1 MVKLLDRYVL
11 TEVGPP
17 FLLGM
22 GVFTFL
28 FLMNQLIRLADLILV
43 QGVGTWQV
51 FKVLA
56 YTLPS
61 LAVFTIPMAV
71 LLGVVVAFGRMS
83 ADSEVTALR
92 AAGVSLYRLLLP
104 VNLFAFVAFVFTAYT
119 TGYLVPQGNQALK
132 RLLYEIVREGIGGGI
147 KQHIFNNDFAGMTI
161 YINSTDVTGSILQGV
176 VIHDERQADRLQT
189 ITARRGTIRQ
199 DPGTFRLLLHLEDG
213 SLQQTA
219 AGSDRFRLVEFADYD
234 LAIELP
240 AIDPNSHR
248 FRKRVKDYSMQ
259 ELREARAGTTG
270 DAKKHLAIEVEIHRR
285 YALPVTCFLFATI
298 GLPLGVRSR
307 RSGKSSGFAT
317 AIAVVLVYYLLM
329 ASGENLAQSGTLPV
343 VIAVWIPNLV
353 FAAAAVWLMVHTSYD
368 VPTRGSHIWERLIR
382 LARRFT
388 TVPGMGR

>member
-11 TEVGPP
+11 TEVAPP

-28 FLMNQLIRLADLILV
+28 FLMNQLVNLADLILV
-43 QGVGTWQV
+43 QGVGAWQV

-71 LLGVVVAFGRMS
+71 LLGVVVAFGRLS

-92 AAGVSLYRLLLP
+92 AAGISLYRLLLP
-104 VNLFAFVAFVFTAYT
+104 VNLFALVAFFLTAYT

-161 YINSTDVTGSILQGV
+161 YINSTDVTGSTLQGV
-176 VIHDERQADRLQT
+176 VIHDERRPEQLQT

-199 DPGTFRLLLHLEDG
+199 DSGTFRLLLHLEDG
-213 SLQQTA
+213 TLQQSA
-219 AGSDRFRLVEFADYD
+219 AGSDRFRVVEFANYD

-240 AIDPNSHR
+240 AVDPNSHR

-259 ELREARAGTTG
+259 ELRAARAATAG
-270 DAKKHLAIEVEIHRR
+270 DAKSQLAVEVELHRR
-285 YALPVTCFLFATI
+285 YALPVTCFLFASI

-307 RSGKSSGFAT
+307 RSGKSAGFAT

-329 ASGENLAQSGTLPV
+329 AGGESLAQSGSLPV
-343 VIAVWIPNLV
+343 VVAVWIPNLL
-353 FAAAAVWLMVHTSYD
+353 FGAAAAWLMVRASYD
-368 VPTRGSHIWERLIR
+368 LPPRGRPVWERLIR
-382 LARRFT
+382 LARRLT
-388 TVPGMGR
+388 TVPGFER

>member
-28 FLMNQLIRLADLILV
+28 FLMNQLVRLADLILV
-43 QGVGTWQV
+43 QGVGAWQV

-56 YTLPS
+56 YILPS

-92 AAGVSLYRLLLP
+92 AAGVSLYRLLGP
-104 VNLFAFVAFVFTAYT
+104 VNLFAFVAFLFTAYT

-161 YINSTDVTGSILQGV
+161 YINSTDVTGSTLLGV
-176 VIHDERQADRLQT
+176 VIHDERRDDQLQT

-199 DPGTFRLLLHLEDG
+199 DPGTFRLLLHLEDAT
-213 SLQQTA
+213 LQQTA
-219 AGSDRFRLVEFADYD
+219 AGSDRFRIGEFANYD

-240 AIDPNSHR
+240 AVDPNSHR
-248 FRKRVKDYSMQ
+248 FRKRVKDYSME
-259 ELREARAGTTG
+259 ELREARRATVG
-270 DAKKHLAIEVEIHRR
+270 DAENWLPVEVEIHRR
-285 YALPVTCFLFATI
+285 YALPVTCFLFASI

-307 RSGKSSGFAT
+307 RSGKSAGFAT
-317 AIAVVLVYYLLM
+317 AIGVVLVYYLLM
-329 ASGENLAQSGTLPV
+329 AAGESLAQSGALPV
-343 VIAVWIPNLV
+343 VVAVWIPNLL
-353 FAAAAVWLMVHTSYD
+353 FAAAAVWLLVRTVYD
-368 VPTRGSHIWERLIR
+368 MPTRRHLLWERLLRRVRR
-382 LARRFT
+382 LT
-388 TVPGMGR
+388 TLPGFGR